1 VVGVPLRVA
10 LAPYLLIAVLA
21 LGVGLGAGLGLS
33 EAPVAQTAP
42 SHPATASPLPGSQ
55 PETCATFS
63 APNDIGVRCT
73 QSGFETRVSFKIS
86 SHLSKALA
94 ECLSKLPTKLLPT
107 GSSGLGAITGMIR
120 ACGTNGGG
128 SFSP

>member
-1 VVGVPLRVA
+1 MTLRVA

-42 SHPATASPLPGSQ
+42 SQPATASPLPAGSQ
-55 PETCATFS
+55 SETCATFS
-63 APNDIGVRCT
+63 APNDIGVRCM

-94 ECLSKLPTKLLPT
+94 ECLSKLPTKLLPR
-107 GSSGLGAITGMIR
+107 GSSGLGAIKGMIR
-120 ACGTNGGG
+120 ECGTNGGG